1 MKKKTKNFK
10 KQREFINQ
18 WLKAG
23 TYAGGFCENCGGRL
37 ILFFKYD
44 AVCCPG
50 CNQWI
55 DRRAAIRNALIAAA
69 VHRRRPMRWKRSAAD
84 RILRRQRA
92 RRRIVSGSMS
102 AAREANTGNRSVR
115 RRFAIGR
122 VNRLSVY
129 NLILHGAVSSFEPLP
144 QQAVRPYRG

>member
-1 MKKKTKNFK
+1 M
-10 KQREFINQ
+10 NQ

-55 DRRAAIRNALIAAA
+55 DPQCGDPECPYCSCRPQTPADALEEERGRPDFTPAADQKAYCIRQYE
-69 VHRRRPMRWKRSAAD
+69 RSA
-84 RILRRQRA
+84 RGEHRKSERA
-92 RRRIVSGSMS
+92 EKIRY
-102 AAREANTGNRSVR
+102 RESKPP
-115 RRFAIGR
+115 F
-122 VNRLSVY
+122 RL
-129 NLILHGAVSSFEPLP
+129 
-144 QQAVRPYRG
+144 

>member
-55 DRRAAIRNALIAAA
+55 EPTCSDPECPYCSCRPQTPADALEEERSRPDFTPAAGQKAYCIRQYE
-69 VHRRRPMRWKRSAAD
+69 RSA
-84 RILRRQRA
+84 RGEHRKSERA
-92 RRRIVSGSMS
+92 EKIRY
-102 AAREANTGNRSVR
+102 RESKPP
-115 RRFAIGR
+115 F
-122 VNRLSVY
+122 RL
-129 NLILHGAVSSFEPLP
+129 
-144 QQAVRPYRG
+144 

>member
-44 AVCCPG
+44 AVCCGMPLLQLPSTDAG
-50 CNQWI
+50 RCAGRGAQQTGFY
-55 DRRAAIRNALIAAA
+55 AGSGPEGVLYPA
-69 VHRRRPMRWKRSAAD
+69 V
-84 RILRRQRA
+84 
-92 RRRIVSGSMS
+92 
-102 AAREANTGNRSVR
+102 
-115 RRFAIGR
+115 
-122 VNRLSVY
+122 
-129 NLILHGAVSSFEPLP
+129 
-144 QQAVRPYRG
+144 